1 MLLVKVLLLRP
12 DPNQTIVLMR
22 ITVLFFALSF
32 LSFSASAQ
40 TVADTTIHTVVEE
53 MPRFPGCENPDS
65 TAEARQRCSQ
75 QRLLEFV
82 YGNIEYPLEARQKGF
97 EGTVVVSF
105 VVETDGSISLITI
118 VKNVEGGC
126 GDEAVRAV
134 NLMNTAGLRWVPGKK
149 AGKPVRV
156 RFNLPVKFK
165 LEEAKPYIMMGYD
178 TVYTELDTPPMFKSG
193 DQALA
198 DYLGKAVKYPSSGV
212 EKCLLGEIDIQ
223 LLVYPN
229 GDVRILNMTDYNDM
243 GLDFWFQA
251 AYAAA
256 GTMGK
261 WEAATFEGR
270 KVPSAYDMTITF
282 APAAAS
288 CQSRVASYT
297 KAKKLAEEG
306 EQLYNSGDQEGGM
319 GKLNEA
325 IALFPDNASFLFMR
339 GQAYLNQNKFSDA
352 CADLFKGRQIAMVT
366 WFDNILRVICK

>member
-1 MLLVKVLLLRP
+1 MIIALCLFS
-12 DPNQTIVLMR
+12 IV
-22 ITVLFFALSF
+22 
-32 LSFSASAQ
+32 SASAQ
-40 TVADTTIHTVVEE
+40 TKADTTIYAVVDE

-65 TAEARQRCSQ
+65 SLEARQRCSQ

-82 YGNIEYPLEARQKGF
+82 YGNIEYPLEARQKGH
-97 EGTVVVSF
+97 EGTAVIAF
-105 VVETDGSISLITI
+105 VVEPDGSISNTTI

-134 NLMNTAGLRWVPGKK
+134 GLMNEAGLKWVPGKK

-156 RFNLPVKFK
+156 KFNLPVKFK

-178 TVYTELDTPPMFKSG
+178 TVYTELDTPPAFKAG

-198 DYLGKAVKYPSSGV
+198 DYLGKAVKYPASGV
-212 EKCLLGEIDIQ
+212 DSCLLGEIDIQ

-243 GLDFWFQA
+243 GYDFWFQA
-251 AYAAA
+251 AFAAA

-261 WEAATFEGR
+261 WEAASFDGR
-270 KVPSAYDMTITF
+270 KVSSAYDMTITF

-288 CQSRVASYT
+288 CQTRVASYA

-306 EQLYNSGDQEGGM
+306 EQLYNAGDQEGGM
-319 GKLNEA
+319 AKLNEA
-325 IALFPDNASFLFMR
+325 VALFPDNAAFLFMR
-339 GQAYLNQNKFSDA
+339 GQAYLNQNKFSEA
-352 CADLFKGRQIAMVT
+352 CMDLFKGRQIAMVT
-366 WFDNILRVICK
+366 WFDNILRVICKRDTEDKILQSIER

>member
-1 MLLVKVLLLRP
+1 
-12 DPNQTIVLMR
+12 MR
-22 ITVLFFALSF
+22 ISF
-32 LSFSASAQ
+32 LMIGFCLFSLVSAAAQ
-40 TVADTTIHTVVEE
+40 SVSDTTVYTVVEE

-82 YGNIEYPLEARQKGF
+82 YGNIEYPLEARQKGY

-105 VVETDGSISLITI
+105 VVETDGSISQISI

-126 GDEAVRAV
+126 GDETVRAV
-134 NLMNTAGLRWVPGKK
+134 SLMNTAGLKWMPGKK
-149 AGKPVRV
+149 GGKPVRV

-165 LEEAKPYIMMGYD
+165 LEEAKPYILMGYD
-178 TVYTELDTPPMFKSG
+178 TVYTELDTPPAYKSG

-198 DYLGKAVKYPSSGV
+198 DYLGKAVVYPPSGLDS
-212 EKCLLGEIDIQ
+212 CLLGEIDIQ

-243 GLDFWFQA
+243 GYDFWFQA

-261 WEAATFEGR
+261 WEAATFDGR

-282 APAAAS
+282 APAGQK
-288 CQSRVASYT
+288 CQTKVASYA
-297 KAKKLAEEG
+297 KAKKLADEG

-319 GKLNEA
+319 AKLNEA
-325 IALFPDNASFLFMR
+325 IALFPNNAAFLFMR
-339 GQAYLNQNKFSDA
+339 GQAYLNQNKFSEA
-352 CADLFKGRQIAMVT
+352 CLDLFKGRQIAMVT